1 VIHVYN
7 ASDIHFMK
15 SASTALGNF
24 LLSVQGLSPT
34 NAEIAPVASFWY
46 ADLFTVT
53 RLDGIVARWTSWG
66 LPLKVG
72 LLMPTNITVSA
83 AVWGSGTGVFT
94 VNSTAALTTG
104 QVVSLVNSN
113 PGGWNFTS
121 QTIFVA
127 DAVTFSISMP
137 NPGVPYIGG
146 GSVALIGTPQT
157 FSAFGPY
164 IRRSSVAWATG
175 LDNKSMKI
183 ILGADA
189 TMQIGPS
196 GRVIPVIQ
204 ALAQDLFASATV
216 RVDRL
221 IMPMPGDTSLCTYNL
236 WLGIIGD
243 VAVKRASA
251 EITVDSQLIQLNVQV
266 PRAVYSPGCRHVF
279 GDSSCTFNLA
289 TVTSSG
295 TVVSGG
301 NRFVIASNL
310 APPVAP
316 LPPASAPSLTFSHN
330 SLINIAA
337 RTVWVTVTYTGTTV
351 ETVAGPESSI
361 AMGPSDLV
369 VVASP
374 AAEANATG
382 YNVYIGGAPGDETLQ
397 NATPIAIGTSYT
409 EASVGFTQGVSAPI
423 AGFGGYYAEGVIAF
437 TSGVLSGLARQV
449 QASDGSGNITC
460 SSGFPQAPAIGDT
473 FTVRRGCSK
482 TLSACTGYSNI
493 LNFGGMPFTPQPES
507 SGA

>member
-1 VIHVYN
+1 
-7 ASDIHFMK
+7 MK

-34 NAEIAPVASFWY
+34 NTPIAPVASFWF

-66 LPLKVG
+66 LPLTVG
-72 LLMPTNITVSA
+72 
-83 AVWGSGTGVFT
+83 G
-94 VNSTAALTTG
+94 
-104 QVVSLVNSN
+104 
-113 PGGWNFTS
+113 
-121 QTIFVA
+121 
-127 DAVTFSISMP
+127 
-137 NPGVPYIGG
+137 
-146 GSVALIGTPQT
+146 QT
-157 FSAFGPY
+157 FTAFGPY
-164 IRRSSVAWATG
+164 LRRTSVSWGTG

-183 ILGADA
+183 MLGADA

-221 IMPMPGDTSLCTYNL
+221 IMPTPGDTSLGTYNL

-251 EITVDSQLIQLNVQV
+251 EITVDSQLILLNVQV
-266 PRAVYSPGCRHVF
+266 PRAVYSPGRRHVF
-279 GDSSCTFNLA
+279 GNSSCGFNLA

-316 LPPASAPSLTFSHN
+316 LPPASAQVLPVGGYHN
-330 SLINIAA
+330 SLINLPA
-337 RTVWVTVTYTGTTV
+337 RTVWVTLTYTGTTV

-361 AMGPSDLV
+361 ALNPSCLT

-374 AAEANATG
+374 PAEANATG

-397 NATPIAIGTSYT
+397 NATPIALGTSYT
-409 EASVGFTQGVSAPI
+409 EASVGFTQGVSPPI
-423 AGFGGYYAEGVIAF
+423 AGYGGFSAEGVIAF
-437 TSGVLSGLARQV
+437 TSGVLTGLARQV

-482 TLSACTGYSNI
+482 TLSACTGYGNLI
-493 LNFGGMPFTPQPES
+493 NFGGMPFTPQPES

>member
-1 VIHVYN
+1 
-7 ASDIHFMK
+7 MK

-24 LLSVQGLSPT
+24 LLSVQGLSPANT
-34 NAEIAPVASFWY
+34 PIAPVASFWF

-66 LPLKVG
+66 LPLTVG
-72 LLMPTNITVSA
+72 
-83 AVWGSGTGVFT
+83 G
-94 VNSTAALTTG
+94 
-104 QVVSLVNSN
+104 
-113 PGGWNFTS
+113 
-121 QTIFVA
+121 
-127 DAVTFSISMP
+127 
-137 NPGVPYIGG
+137 
-146 GSVALIGTPQT
+146 QT
-157 FSAFGPY
+157 FTAFGPY
-164 IRRSSVAWATG
+164 LRRTSVSWGTG

-183 ILGADA
+183 MLGADA

-196 GRVIPVIQ
+196 GRIIPVIQ

-221 IMPMPGDTSLCTYNL
+221 IMPTPGDTSLGTYNL
-236 WLGIIGD
+236 WLGIVGD

-251 EITVDSQLIQLNVQV
+251 EITVDSQLILLNVQV

-279 GDSSCTFNLA
+279 GDSSCTFDLS

-361 AMGPSDLV
+361 AMGPSDLT

-374 AAEANATG
+374 PAEANATG

-409 EASVGFTQGVSAPI
+409 EASVGFTQGVSPPI
-423 AGFGGYYAEGVIAF
+423 AGFGGFYAEGVIAF

-482 TLSACTGYSNI
+482 TLSACTGYSTIVGITAASQSGGNTTYSYTI
-493 LNFGGMPFTPQPES
+493 TSGPPLATGGLMGITGMVASGNNGTFVITALGSGTFTVVNGSGVTASAQTGTGIRSQLINFGGMPFIPQPES